1 MGTGAGRSSDG
12 FDGMLPGR
20 GSGFTRGGAGTV
32 GGPVGVVVVGT
43 GVVGPGFDEAP
54 GFPAGG
60 SGVVLFAGGEVP
72 PPGMLNGA
80 DTGAF
85 CDDVPFDPCEEL
97 GFRRE

>member
-1 MGTGAGRSSDG
+1 
-12 FDGMLPGR
+12 MLPGR

-60 SGVVLFAGGEVP
+60 VQNRVSCA
-72 PPGMLNGA
+72 A
-80 DTGAF
+80 
-85 CDDVPFDPCEEL
+85 
-97 GFRRE
+97 

>member
-1 MGTGAGRSSDG
+1 M
-12 FDGMLPGR
+12 
-20 GSGFTRGGAGTV
+20 
-32 GGPVGVVVVGT
+32 VVVGT
-43 GVVGPGFDEAP
+43 GGVGPGFDEAP

-72 PPGMLNGA
+72 PPGMLSGA

-97 GFRRE
+97 GLRRE